1 MPSIAITT
9 LTVLSAVSISRL
21 AFAQTPE
28 IFKGADLANGEA
40 LIAQHQCVQCHT
52 SKVGGDGSAIYKP
65 EGRINTAGFL
75 RGMVTQC
82 NATLNLQMFDEDI
95 TDVAAVLNRDHYRF
109 KN

>member
-1 MPSIAITT
+1 MTSAALTSFAAIAI
-9 LTVLSAVSISRL
+9 LSISRL
-21 AFAQTPE
+21 ANAQTPD

-40 LIAQHQCVQCHT
+40 LIAQHKCVQCHT

-65 EGRINTAGFL
+65 QGRINTAGYL

-82 NATLNLQMFDEDI
+82 NSTLNLQMFDEDI

-109 KN
+109 KK

>member
-1 MPSIAITT
+1 MPSAA
-9 LTVLSAVSISRL
+9 VLSIAVLAVASISRL
-21 AFAQTPE
+21 ALAQTPE

-40 LIAQHQCVQCHT
+40 LIAQHKCVQCHT

-65 EGRINTAGFL
+65 AGRINTAGYL

-95 TDVAAVLNRDHYRF
+95 TDVAAVLNRDHYHF
-109 KN
+109 KK

>member
-1 MPSIAITT
+1 MPSANVAS
-9 LTVLSAVSISRL
+9 LLLLAVLATSQLAV
-21 AFAQTPE
+21 AQTPD

-40 LIAQHQCVQCHT
+40 QIAQHKCVQCHT

-95 TDVAAVLNRDHYRF
+95 TDVAAVLNRDHYHF
-109 KN
+109 KK